1 MTILGAFAGAP
12 LLAADRAPPDAPP
25 LYQWEGTS
33 LGSPSRLLLYHPSRA
48 AAEQAVGQCA
58 AEIERLERAFAL
70 YRSDSELARLNR
82 DGRLSAPSHDLLLLL
97 AQCDRLYVLSDGG
110 FDATVQ
116 PLWDVYARHF
126 FGSSA
131 PAPEGPGPRAV
142 EAARELVGW
151 SNVEVG
157 ARRVALARKGMGLT
171 LNGIAQGYVTDRIS
185 EILRE
190 AGFDRVLADLGRS
203 EIRALGRHP
212 DGRAWRI
219 GLADP
224 RQPDRFATTL
234 DLADGA
240 LCTSGGYGTKFE
252 PSGRFHHLF
261 DPATGASAGHYI
273 AMSVFAASAMVADGL
288 STTLYVMH
296 PAHGPRLL
304 AHFPGVTALAT
315 LPDGTM
321 QHLGGTAL

>member
-1 MTILGAFAGAP
+1 
-12 LLAADRAPPDAPP
+12 
-25 LYQWEGTS
+25 
-33 LGSPSRLLLYHPSRA
+33 
-48 AAEQAVGQCA
+48 
-58 AEIERLERAFAL
+58 
-70 YRSDSELARLNR
+70 
-82 DGRLSAPSHDLLLLL
+82 
-97 AQCDRLYVLSDGG
+97 VLSDGG

-296 PAHGPRLL
+296 AAHGPPLL